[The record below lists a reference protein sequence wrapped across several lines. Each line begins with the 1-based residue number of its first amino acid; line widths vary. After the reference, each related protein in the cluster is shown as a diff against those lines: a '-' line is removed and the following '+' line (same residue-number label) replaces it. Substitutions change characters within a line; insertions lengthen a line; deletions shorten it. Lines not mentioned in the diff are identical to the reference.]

1 MLNKLKNMNPEAM
14 SYYTINMNSFSDA
27 PSLQVIL
34 EQVRFGAME
43 AGRAV
48 LLSGGIKTGCCALS
62 VSTVWMLECEVRVRD
77 V

>member
-34 EQVRFGAME
+34 EQVRFEGW
-43 AGRAV
+43 R
-48 LLSGGIKTGCCALS
+48 
-62 VSTVWMLECEVRVRD
+62 WMQM
-77 V
+77 